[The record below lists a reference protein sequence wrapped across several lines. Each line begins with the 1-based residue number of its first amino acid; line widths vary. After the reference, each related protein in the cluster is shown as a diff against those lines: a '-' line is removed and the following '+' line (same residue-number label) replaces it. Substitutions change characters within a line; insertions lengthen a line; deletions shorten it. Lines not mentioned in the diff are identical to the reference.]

1 MILPR
6 LALRN
11 VRRNRRRTL
20 LTMAVV
26 VAGYVALAMA
36 GGFMAQTFAG
46 LADGAIRGG
55 IGHLQ
60 VLDPR
65 VLEGDEGQS
74 LEFSLADGEGLAE
87 KIRQDPA
94 VAEVLPRIQFMG
106 LLSNGSASVAFL
118 GTGVD
123 PAKEAR
129 HMSVEER
136 VRDAARAPGSRGA
149 GGRWLGQDP
158 AVREVVLGTGL
169 ARSLGAKVGT
179 SLTLMGTTKDGALNA
194 VDVEVVGLQDLGLKE
209 MNDRFLATSLET
221 AKVLTEAGSARS
233 RLSVVLKRSA
243 DLKLAL
249 PRIAALCN
257 SIAVSLEQ
265 AAKGHIA
272 EGEARRAT
280 HRTCV
285 VRPWT
290 ELATF
295 YGQVKL
301 LYLAIFGFMGL
312 VLFLVVLLATANTL
326 LMSVMERLREF
337 GTLRAVG
344 LRPGQLLALLQWEGA
359 ILGLA
364 GCAVGLVLTLLLRA
378 GLNAL
383 HQQMPAPPGT
393 SHGYELNI
401 HLVPW
406 IYLGAFLFLQAV
418 LQLSALAP
426 GLKAARLRIT
436 EALRHV

>member
-1 MILPR
+1 VILPR

-20 LTMAVV
+20 LTLAVV

-74 LEFSLADGEGLAE
+74 LEFSLADGEALAGRL
-87 KIRQDPA
+87 RQDPG

-123 PAKEAR
+123 PVLEAR
-129 HMSVEER
+129 HMAVTER
-136 VRDAARAPGSRGA
+136 VRDASRAPGAEGSRGA
-149 GGRWLGQDP
+149 GGRWLGPDP
-158 AVREVVLGTGL
+158 AAREVVLGTGL
-169 ARSLGAKVGT
+169 ARSLGARVGT
-179 SLTLMGTTKDGALNA
+179 SLTLMGTTRDGALNA

-221 AKVLTEAGSARS
+221 AKILTDAGTARS
-233 RLSVVLKRSA
+233 RLSIVLKHPA
-243 DLKLAL
+243 ELAVARA
-249 PRIAALCN
+249 RIAALCGGY
-257 SIAVSLEQ
+257 SV
-265 AAKGHIA
+265 K
-272 EGEARRAT
+272 
-280 HRTCV
+280 
-285 VRPWT
+285 PWT

-295 YGQVKL
+295 YGQVKM

-337 GTLRAVG
+337 GTLRAIG

-359 ILGLA
+359 CLGLA
-364 GCAVGLVLTLLLRA
+364 GCAAGLVLTLLLRA

-383 HQQMPAPPGT
+383 HLQMPAPPGT

-406 IYLGAFLFLQAV
+406 VYLGAFLFLQAV
-418 LQLSALAP
+418 LHLSALAP

>member
-11 VRRNRRRTL
+11 VRRNRRRSL
-20 LTMAVV
+20 LTLAVV

-36 GGFMAQTFAG
+36 GGFMAQTFEG
-46 LADGAIRGG
+46 LSDGAIRGG

-65 VLEGDEGQS
+65 ALEGDEGQS
-74 LEFSLADGEGLAE
+74 LEFALPDGEALAE
-87 KIRQDPA
+87 TLRQDPG

-106 LLSNGSASVAFL
+106 LLSNGAASVAFL
-118 GTGVD
+118 GSGVD
-123 PAKEAR
+123 PVREAR
-129 HMSVEER
+129 HMAVAER
-136 VRDAARAPGSRGA
+136 VRDAAKTPAGA
-149 GGRWLGQDP
+149 GSRWLGADP
-158 AVREVVLGTGL
+158 AAREVVLGTGL
-169 ARSLGAKVGT
+169 ARSLGAKVGA

-209 MNDRFLATSLET
+209 LNDRFLATSLET
-221 AKVLTEAGSARS
+221 AKVLTDAGPARS
-233 RLSVVLKRSA
+233 RLSVLLKNPA
-243 DLKLAL
+243 ELGPAQA
-249 PRIAALCN
+249 RIAAR
-257 SIAVSLEQ
+257 SG
-265 AAKGHIA
+265 GHA
-272 EGEARRAT
+272 
-280 HRTCV
+280 

-295 YGQVKL
+295 YAQVKL

-344 LRPGQLLALLQWEGA
+344 IRPGQLLALLQWEGA
-359 ILGLA
+359 FLGLA
-364 GCAVGLVLTLLLRA
+364 GCGAGLLLTLLLRA

-383 HQQMPAPPGT
+383 HLQMPAPPGT

-406 IYLGAFLFLQAV
+406 VYLGAFLFLQAV

-436 EALRHV
+436 EALRHA